1 MQRAA
6 GKRKRNRG
14 RSGSLI
20 LIALVV
26 LLMVIVIGYKA
37 LGLKETLDANSQKEA
52 ELQQQLDDEN
62 KRAKDIEE
70 YAKYTK
76 TRKYVEEIAKEKLGL
91 VHDGETVYKNESSGK

>member
-6 GKRKRNRG
+6 GRQKRNRG

-37 LGLKETLDANSQKEA
+37 MGLKETLDANSQKEA

-91 VHDGETVYKNESSGK
+91 VHDGETVYKNESSGN

>member
-6 GKRKRNRG
+6 ARRKRNRG

-26 LLMVIVIGYKA
+26 LLMVIVSGYKA

>member
-1 MQRAA
+1 M
-6 GKRKRNRG
+6 
-14 RSGSLI
+14 I

-37 LGLKETLDANSQKEA
+37 MGLKETLDANSQKEA

-91 VHDGETVYKNESSGK
+91 VHDGETVYKNESSGN

>member
-1 MQRAA
+1 M
-6 GKRKRNRG
+6 
-14 RSGSLI
+14 I

>member
-6 GKRKRNRG
+6 ERRKRNRG

-37 LGLKETLDANSQKEA
+37 MGLKETLDANSQKEA

-91 VHDGETVYKNESSGK
+91 VHDGETVYKNESSGN

>member
-1 MQRAA
+1 
-6 GKRKRNRG
+6 
-14 RSGSLI
+14 LI

>member
-1 MQRAA
+1 M
-6 GKRKRNRG
+6 
-14 RSGSLI
+14 I

-37 LGLKETLDANSQKEA
+37 VGLKETLDANSQKEA

>member
-1 MQRAA
+1 M
-6 GKRKRNRG
+6 
-14 RSGSLI
+14 I

-76 TRKYVEEIAKEKLGL
+76 TRKYVEEIATEKLGL

>member
-1 MQRAA
+1 M
-6 GKRKRNRG
+6 
-14 RSGSLI
+14 I

-91 VHDGETVYKNESSGK
+91 VHDGETVYKNESSGN

>member
-1 MQRAA
+1 M
-6 GKRKRNRG
+6 
-14 RSGSLI
+14 I

-37 LGLKETLDANSQKEA
+37 VGLTETLDANSQKEA
-52 ELQQQLDDEN
+52 ELQQQLNDEN
-62 KRAKDIEE
+62 KRAEDIEE

-91 VHDGETVYKNESSGK
+91 VHDGETVYKNESSDK